1 MAPGEPR
8 PTRLG
13 AGPGDTP
20 GGPPPGPHPPPPR
33 DLSVRSL
40 PLRLWQGPWLRV
52 HRAVR
57 DPLHFGRSGNNRFD
71 DPRAEFGVLYLGADL
86 EGAFVETF
94 GRVVADAPRL
104 VSGRALGDRL
114 LTPIEF
120 DAPLRLV
127 DLSGPG
133 LGRLGADGRL
143 CTGDYRVAQAW
154 SRALWAHPDAPDGLL
169 YRSRHDPSRLCAAV
183 FERAGPRARVRPGES
198 LVAFDLRS
206 HLAAVLDLYGLG
218 LVD

>member
-1 MAPGEPR
+1 MAPAEPQ
-8 PTRLG
+8 PPRLG
-13 AGPGDTP
+13 PGAGDPQGR
-20 GGPPPGPHPPPPR
+20 PPPGPHPPPPP
-33 DLSVRSL
+33 DLADRPL
-40 PLRLWQGPWLRV
+40 PLRTWQAPWLRV

-71 DPRAEFGVLYLGADL
+71 DPTAEFGVLYVGADF

-120 DAPLRLV
+120 DPPLRLV

-133 LGRLGADGRL
+133 LGRLGADARL
-143 CTGDYRVAQAW
+143 CAGDYRAAQAW

-169 YRSRHDPSRLCAAV
+169 YRSRHDPSRLCAAIY
-183 FERAGPRARVRPGES
+183 ERAAQRARVRLGVS
-198 LVAFDLRS
+198 LVALDLRS